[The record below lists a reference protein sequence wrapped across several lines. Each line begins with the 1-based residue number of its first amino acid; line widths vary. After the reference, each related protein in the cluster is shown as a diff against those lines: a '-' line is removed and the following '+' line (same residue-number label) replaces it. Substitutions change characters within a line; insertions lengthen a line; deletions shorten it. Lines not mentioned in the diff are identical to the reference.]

1 MAAKPLAKVRAVRIH
16 LLVGGS
22 ENGQDGVFTAL
33 SLSTQLPF
41 QVLKSLDV
49 VVQVDGVCAL
59 LLLDGSQLGR
69 VHVHR
74 DDDGEC
80 STGGKTDERHVASVK
95 HAHGR
100 DKCDGLWQYRTKLS
114 HSGDRVQNGQR
125 VFRRGHF
132 PMAIVAE
139 SIARL
144 SLLAKD
150 CLSSL

>member
-1 MAAKPLAKVRAVRIH
+1 M
-16 LLVGGS
+16 
-22 ENGQDGVFTAL
+22 AL

-49 VVQVDGVCAL
+49 VVQVDGVCT

-74 DDDGEC
+74 DDDREC

-100 DKCDGLWQYRTKLS
+100 DKRDGLWQCGTELA

-125 VFRRGHF
+125 VFRCGHF
-132 PMAIVAE
+132 LVAIVAE
-139 SIARL
+139 SIAGL

-150 CLSSL
+150 CLPSL